1 MDNSGIKQVLQN
13 FFAND
18 NAVRK
23 EAEAQLENASRTS
36 PNEAFQALSNALQL
50 EEFQVPHFDNWSIW
64 VLIDPFCLF

>member
-23 EAEAQLENASRTS
+23 EAEAQLENASRNS

-50 EEFQVPHFDNWSIW
+50 EEFQVPHFDN
-64 VLIDPFCLF
+64 